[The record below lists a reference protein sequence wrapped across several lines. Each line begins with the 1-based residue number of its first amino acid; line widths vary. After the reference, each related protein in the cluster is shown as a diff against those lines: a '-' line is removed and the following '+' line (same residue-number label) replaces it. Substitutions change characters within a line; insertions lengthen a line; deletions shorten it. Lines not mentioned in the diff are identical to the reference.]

1 MILAIGIYYLVGLA
15 IGLINGLYCA
25 IVYDDKIMPDE
36 LLELITLT
44 SKRIGLSSIYQDA
57 GKGFKLL
64 LNAISFVIL
73 PFIAIAFGISL
84 VRACDQFMNEKNKE
98 EAA

>member
-1 MILAIGIYYLVGLA
+1 MILAIGIYYL
-15 IGLINGLYCA
+15 IGIVIGIVNGIYCA
-25 IVYDDKIMPDE
+25 IVYDKITPDE
-36 LLELITLT
+36 LSELVALT
-44 SKRIGLSSIYQDA
+44 RERIGLSSIYQDA
-57 GKGFKLL
+57 GEGCKLL
-64 LNAISFVIL
+64 LNAISFAIL